1 MPSLNQK
8 NVIKLRRGYNN
19 CKLHIKQFLNTTQIK
34 LYESFKNEYNALSL
48 KKDLLKKASL
58 GMLKQIYSITHVVDT
73 TYNFI
78 IIMTHMYT
86 LIMLFILTMFR
97 NARWWYIKLHQEI
110 LLIVSHVIG
119 QREKNIMKY
128 IYGTCLTTTF
138 WFVFWRWFLT
148 MMEKMGSVRIYS
160 KSLKNTMLSYIL
172 SPKVHWNFYDNNVL
186 SKFWEWYPWF

>member
-8 NVIKLRRGYNN
+8 NVIKLRRGYKN
-19 CKLHIKQFLNTTQIK
+19 CELHIKQFLNTTQIK

-86 LIMLFILTMFR
+86 LIMLFILTMFK
-97 NARWWYIKLHQEI
+97 NAR
-110 LLIVSHVIG
+110 
-119 QREKNIMKY
+119 
-128 IYGTCLTTTF
+128 
-138 WFVFWRWFLT
+138 
-148 MMEKMGSVRIYS
+148 
-160 KSLKNTMLSYIL
+160 
-172 SPKVHWNFYDNNVL
+172 
-186 SKFWEWYPWF
+186 